1 MRNVRASLHH
11 LLPLTLLLGLLGAPL
26 LSQTFLRTLAPPAI
40 TAPSALVQKNSD
52 PLGRATPR
60 GTLTGFMAAAQVGN
74 YDRAAEYLQLPR
86 QETGIDSARVIGDLK
101 ALLDHAYVGRL
112 GTVTDNPEL
121 TYDPHLDANHER
133 IGEFSVNG
141 KELPLLMVRVPD
153 GNNGHIWLIS
163 WSTLNKTGEL
173 ANDVRAHEVER
184 RMPPALVHHTVLSI
198 PLWVWLAFLLLIPV
212 ALLAGAAAVTLVS
225 FPAWLLGRIKHRAA
239 QWEVWANIR
248 GPVLLFATAAAHAIG
263 MRMITVPLLFREYY
277 LRVQGT
283 ALLFAVAWLLWD
295 FVTVW
300 TRRMRRKVSAPEE
313 RGTLSLILLFHRVLK
328 VLIVTAALL
337 CVLYLAGF
345 NLSAALAGLGI
356 GGIAVALAAQKTI
369 ENLFG
374 GISILTDRV
383 MRVGDLCRVGD
394 TVGKVEDIGLRSTR
408 IRTFDRGLISV
419 PNGTLAAAN
428 VENLSARDK
437 LRIFAIV
444 SLSQSTSR
452 VQIEAVLAE
461 VGAMLREHPQVEST
475 SCWIRL
481 ARLGTGSI
489 DLEMHAYVLTY
500 EYSEFINVRQ
510 DILLRVMQIVESCG
524 TSLASTTPIINVAGA
539 PFANTP
545 EAAEARAMGSGQR

>member
-1 MRNVRASLHH
+1 MRIPIRLRH
-11 LLPLTLLLGLLGAPL
+11 LFALSLLLGVLCAPL
-26 LSQTFLRTLAPPAI
+26 LSQSVLRSLAPPAN
-40 TAPSALVQKNSD
+40 ASPASVAQKSID
-52 PLGRATPR
+52 PLGRTTPR
-60 GTLTGFMAAAQVGN
+60 GTLTGFMAAAQLGN
-74 YDRAAEYLQLPR
+74 DNRAAEYLQLPR
-86 QETGIDSARVIGDLK
+86 QETEIDSARIIDDLK

-133 IGEFSVNG
+133 IGDFSVNG

-163 WSTLNKTGEL
+163 WSTLSKAGDL
-173 ANDVRAHEVER
+173 ANDVRSHEVER
-184 RMPPALVHHTVLSI
+184 RLPPMLVHYTILSI

-212 ALLAGAAAVTLVS
+212 ALLAGAVAVALVS
-225 FPAWLLGRIKHRAA
+225 FPAWLLGRFKHHAA
-239 QWEVWANIR
+239 EWEVWSNIR
-248 GPVLLFATAAAHAIG
+248 GPVLLFATAGAHAIG

-277 LRVQGT
+277 LRVQAA

-313 RGTLSLILLFHRVLK
+313 RGTLSLILLMHRVLK

-369 ENLFG
+369 ENFFG
-374 GISILTDRV
+374 GLSILTDRV
-383 MRVGDLCRVGD
+383 MRVGDICRVGD

-419 PNGTLAAAN
+419 PNGTLASAN

-437 LRIFAIV
+437 LRVFAVV

-452 VQIEAVLAE
+452 AQIEAVLAE
-461 VGAMLREHPQVEST
+461 IGAMLREHPQVEST

-489 DLEMHAYVLTY
+489 DLEMHAYVLTA
-500 EYSEFINVRQ
+500 EYSEFTNVRQ
-510 DILLRVMQIVESCG
+510 EILLRVMQIVESCG
-524 TSLASTTPIINVAGA
+524 TSLANNTPTINISGA
-539 PFANTP
+539 P
-545 EAAEARAMGSGQR
+545 EAAEARVLGSGKR